1 MKTTMK
7 LLLPILALTAAGC
20 SVKAPEVRVTGERTA
35 LEQEVLGTYE
45 DLEEDVW
52 MVAST
57 RSSRNK
63 NKARIS
69 PEKKR
74 VLEAYRTLKFN
85 KDDVDEFKRHGYVGE
100 NRRGFLELRPS
111 PALENSEKR
120 QLVDDVVKEQNEARE
135 VILARMIDVNPKLQ
149 GAPRADVEAEF
160 AQINQDSSVKGTWIQ
175 QQNGTWVKKKRD
187 PSVS

>member
-1 MKTTMK
+1 MKMHWGLWICGATV
-7 LLLPILALTAAGC
+7 IVAGC
-20 SVKAPEVRVTGERTA
+20 SVKPPEVRVTGERTA

-45 DLEEDVW
+45 EMEEDVW

-69 PEKKR
+69 PEKKK

-85 KDDVDEFKRHGYVGE
+85 KDDVDEFKRKGYIGE
-100 NRRGFLELRPS
+100 NNRGFLELRPVK
-111 PALENSEKR
+111 ALEGGEKN
-120 QLVDDVVKEQNEARE
+120 QLVSSVVKEQNAARQ
-135 VILARMIDVNPKLQ
+135 VILDRMIEVNPKLQ
-149 GAPRADVEAEF
+149 EAPLAQVEAEY
-160 AQINQDSSVKGTWIQ
+160 AQINQEGSVKGTWIQ

-187 PSVS
+187 PSAI